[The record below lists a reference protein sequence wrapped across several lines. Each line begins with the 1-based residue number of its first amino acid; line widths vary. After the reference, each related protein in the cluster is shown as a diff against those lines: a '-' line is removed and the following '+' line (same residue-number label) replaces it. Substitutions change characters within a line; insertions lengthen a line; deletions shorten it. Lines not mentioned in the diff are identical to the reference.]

1 MVQRTGACSR
11 RQNHRQFVGGDDMTR
26 VFLAGIFHET
36 HSFTG
41 TITGLDGFVI
51 HRGEE
56 ILRRRGDASQVD
68 GFLSV
73 AEREGWEVVPS
84 AVYTGGASGTV
95 DHAVFEAF
103 WAEVKPVLEKA
114 LAEGLDA
121 IHLSLHGAMVTS
133 QCDDP
138 EGELMARI
146 RAMPGAESL
155 PIYCVGDLHATLTP
169 RMGDLSDCMIFYKEC
184 PHTDQFDSAVLSSSL
199 LARCLKSGVR
209 PKHLVLVTPIVWPP
223 TGTGTRDGP
232 MRALED
238 AARRIGKD
246 VPGVLA
252 VNVVGG
258 YAFSDVPHA
267 GVSFSVVT
275 EGSAEDAQNALRELA
290 GIAWNMRQGG
300 IPEQH
305 DLDRVVREFKE
316 NNYRFGGKGPVLL
329 VEPSDNIGGGAPG
342 DGTDVMRAL
351 LKYEIPGAG
360 VALADAEAVQA
371 LAGVP
376 IGGKITLPIGGK
388 GSPLD
393 PGPVTLEV
401 QLISRSDGVFELEDK
416 NSHLVGS
423 LGKIIR
429 MGPSAVVRHRGLT
442 ILLTSKKLPP
452 FDLGQWRSQGINPE
466 ELSMIGIKA
475 AVGHRVAYGPIASAE
490 FTVNTS
496 GPCTSDISRLPYTR
510 LRRPVFPLDR
520 LEG

>member
-1 MVQRTGACSR
+1 
-11 RQNHRQFVGGDDMTR
+11 
-26 VFLAGIFHET
+26 
-36 HSFTG
+36 
-41 TITGLDGFVI
+41 
-51 HRGEE
+51 
-56 ILRRRGDASQVD
+56 GDASQLD

-73 AEREGWEVVPS
+73 AEREGWELVPS
-84 AVYTGGASGTV
+84 AIYTGGASGTV

-103 WAEVKPVLEKA
+103 WSEVKPVLQRA
-114 LAEGLDA
+114 LAEGLDG

-133 QCDDP
+133 ECDDP
-138 EGELMARI
+138 EGELLGRI
-146 RAMPGAESL
+146 RAMKGAESL
-155 PIYCVGDLHATLTP
+155 PIFGVGDLHATLTP
-169 RMGDLSDCMIFYKEC
+169 RMGALCDGIVFYREC
-184 PHTDQFDSAVLSSSL
+184 PHTDQFDSAVRSGEL
-199 LARCLKSGVR
+199 LARCLKTGVR
-209 PKHLVLVTPIVWPP
+209 PKHRVLVTPIVWPP

-238 AARRIGKD
+238 AARRMEKE

-267 GVSFSVVT
+267 GVSFSVIT
-275 EGSAEDAQNALRELA
+275 EGSAEDAQKALRELA
-290 GIAWNMRQGG
+290 KIAWDMRQGG

-351 LKYEIPGAG
+351 LKYDIPGAG
-360 VALADAEAVQA
+360 VAIADAETVQA
-371 LAGVP
+371 LASVP

-401 QLISRSDGVFELEDK
+401 ELVSRSDGVFELEDK
-416 NSHLVGS
+416 KSHLVGS

-429 MGPSAVVRHRGLT
+429 MGPCAVVKHRGLT

-466 ELSMIGIKA
+466 DLTMIGVKA
-475 AVGHRVAYGPIASAE
+475 AVGHRVAYGKIAAAE
-490 FTVNTS
+490 F
-496 GPCTSDISRLPYTR
+496 
-510 LRRPVFPLDR
+510 
-520 LEG
+520 